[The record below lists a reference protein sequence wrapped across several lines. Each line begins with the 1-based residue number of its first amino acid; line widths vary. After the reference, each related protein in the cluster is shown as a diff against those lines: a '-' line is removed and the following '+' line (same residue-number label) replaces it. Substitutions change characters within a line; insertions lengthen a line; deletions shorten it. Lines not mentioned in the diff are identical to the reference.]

1 MADTGVG
8 GSIEPMTDQE
18 QSQPAGSP
26 TADTAPVGTVT
37 ADGEVV
43 TSQSDGDDNGRL
55 LSWTLLSKV
64 WAVVVAAGLGFGA
77 TVLSTLLVLGLFVA
91 LGSLSIP
98 RPSSPL
104 VRFGIQFF
112 FGQLVVM
119 GGLSA
124 VYLWA
129 TGNTIDYLN
138 IHRPTLTQLAV
149 IVVGPFAVY
158 TINIVVN
165 VAGISA
171 GLRPAPNVLAQIV
184 SNDPSLVIPLIPAM
198 LLIVG
203 PFEELL
209 YRGVIQTRLRQ
220 SFTPAVAIIIT
231 SVIFALIHIPALGGR
246 TTAIPSILLT
256 LAALFGGSLV
266 FGGIYEWTANLT
278 VVALIHGLYNSML
291 LGLLYIATRYADEI
305 RELAEQAT
313 ALPIA

>member
-1 MADTGVG
+1 
-8 GSIEPMTDQE
+8 MTDQE

-64 WAVVVAAGLGFGA
+64 WAVIVAAGLGFGA

>member
-1 MADTGVG
+1 
-8 GSIEPMTDQE
+8 MTDQE

-64 WAVVVAAGLGFGA
+64 WAVIVAAGLGFGA

-220 SFTPAVAIIIT
+220 SFTPVVAIIIT